1 MPIIDSRFQHLGN
14 YSVLTITYPKPQLSI
29 SSTQFPSFDISAHH
43 DIPPNIAASH
53 ALSRVAKPLHLSV
66 YFNTA
71 RHTPPL
77 QR

>member
-14 YSVLTITYPKPQLSI
+14 YSLLTITYPKPQLSI
-29 SSTQFPSFDISAHH
+29 SSTQFPTFDISAHR

-66 YFNTA
+66 
-71 RHTPPL
+71 
-77 QR
+77 